1 MGKRYI
7 GQPFLIA
14 KGIKIFVSYAHQRV
28 TSAEEDFNNQMDRMT
43 YLFCVYCAFS
53 PATAVIAQWAQNDG
67 HDDRDE
73 DIHGLGNMK
82 LLSPK
87 PT

>member
-1 MGKRYI
+1 
-7 GQPFLIA
+7 
-14 KGIKIFVSYAHQRV
+14 
-28 TSAEEDFNNQMDRMT
+28 MDRMT